1 MKKHFLSLFA
11 ATALLASCSDLKK
24 PEARNEPEEATADT
38 AVVYRDE
45 LGPAPAI
52 IDTDP
57 DWNYN
62 AADLQVV
69 DDEESGLLPGVRI
82 LAAGRVR
89 LYGLNDE
96 VLFDVDKATL
106 RPEATKSLQDILNS
120 INKRYPNRDMRVY
133 GHTDST
139 ASAAYN
145 KTLGRER
152 ADAVRNW
159 LVEQGKVPESRIT
172 VKSLGQAQP
181 IADNGTAAGR
191 QENRRVE
198 IAVLTK

>member
-11 ATALLASCSDLKK
+11 ATALLASCSDLKN
-24 PEARNEPEEATADT
+24 PETKNEPQDATADT
-38 AVVYRDE
+38 AVVYKNSE
-45 LGPAPAI
+45 GPAPTI

-57 DWNYN
+57 DWTYN

-69 DDEESGLLPGVRI
+69 NDEESGLLPGVRI

-96 VLFDVDKATL
+96 VLFDVDKASL
-106 RPEATKSLQDILNS
+106 RPEATKALQDILNS
-120 INKRYPNRDMRVY
+120 IDKRYPNRDMRVY

-159 LVEQGKVPESRIT
+159 LIEQGKVPESRIT